1 MHRTH
6 TVLTRFPSMIPQLIE
21 DLLLLPQAV
30 SRGSAAWLLAAGCDL
45 LLLRKIDGS
54 ARGDHRWEGSSTSQS
69 QDGVPA
75 NHAANLV
82 NIARSPARWP
92 FSCCGVVVAWNGVSI
107 GAQCDSGVPAR
118 PPPCSHIV
126 VALRP
131 YGCIM
136 RSARGDD
143 SDDVAARAAHRSCA
157 GQHSSSRRR

>member
-1 MHRTH
+1 
-6 TVLTRFPSMIPQLIE
+6 MIPQLIE

-82 NIARSPARWP
+82 NIAVARAVALLLLW
-92 FSCCGVVVAWNGVSI
+92 CCGGLEWCVDWGT
-107 GAQCDSGVPAR
+107 
-118 PPPCSHIV
+118 
-126 VALRP
+126 
-131 YGCIM
+131 M
-136 RSARGDD
+136 
-143 SDDVAARAAHRSCA
+143 
-157 GQHSSSRRR
+157 